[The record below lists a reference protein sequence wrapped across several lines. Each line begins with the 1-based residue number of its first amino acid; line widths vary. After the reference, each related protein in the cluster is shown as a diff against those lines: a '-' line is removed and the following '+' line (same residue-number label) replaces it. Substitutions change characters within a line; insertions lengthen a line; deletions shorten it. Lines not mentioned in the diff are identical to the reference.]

1 MDDKFD
7 EKSLKDLPSQQE
19 IFTSRKHGM
28 DYFTVDGLVLRTGY
42 KNKRD
47 WYLLPIRE
55 MLDNDADFLW
65 KYYKGANNA
74 SITVNVTMDDK
85 LFRIMIRNSNDKNIP
100 VFSDL
105 GADF

>member
-1 MDDKFD
+1 MIV
-7 EKSLKDLPSQQE
+7 KD

-28 DYFTVDGLVLRTGY
+28 DYFTVDGVILRTGY

-65 KYYKGANNA
+65 KYYKVSSNA
-74 SITVNVTMDDK
+74 SIIVNVTMDDK
-85 LFRIMIRNSNDKNIP
+85 LFRIIVRNSMIGI
-100 VFSDL
+100 FQYSRTWSRFL
-105 GADF
+105 TMI

>member
-1 MDDKFD
+1 MKDFSFIIRSLM
-7 EKSLKDLPSQQE
+7 KSYLHTSSLQQE

-65 KYYKGANNA
+65 EYYKGANKNVIYFSQYVMIIMNY
-74 SITVNVTMDDK
+74 SI
-85 LFRIMIRNSNDKNIP
+85 
-100 VFSDL
+100 
-105 GADF
+105 